1 MTVRENSILV
11 AAEFPVTALQ
21 LEHRPDSILQQIYF
35 LYKRLDWKWTTWK
48 SSTDIFRN
56 TYAKYS
62 TEHFQMVASS
72 YSKFIKLEEKIVN
85 INARKLYGA
94 SMRYVWQRKS
104 DFLPYSHAPWMMSL
118 HTVPLTISY
127 HLFWSWLANILLRKF
142 DIPSKKI
149 CWKTKKC
156 QGMVCRYKV
165 AFFTMN

>member
-1 MTVRENSILV
+1 MTVRENSILD

-21 LEHRPDSILQQIYF
+21 LEHRPGSILQQIYF

-94 SMRYVWQRKS
+94 SMRYVYKESQIFYPIPMHHEWCHYIQFHWQ
-104 DFLPYSHAPWMMSL
+104 FLITYSGPDWLIFCCGNSIL
-118 HTVPLTISY
+118 HQK
-127 HLFWSWLANILLRKF
+127 KF
-142 DIPSKKI
+142 VEKQKNAKEWYVDI
-149 CWKTKKC
+149 
-156 QGMVCRYKV
+156 R
-165 AFFTMN
+165 

>member
-21 LEHRPDSILQQIYF
+21 LEHRPGSILQQIYF

-48 SSTDIFRN
+48 GATDIFRN

-62 TEHFQMVASS
+62 TELFQIAASS

-104 DFLPYSHAPWMMSL
+104 DFLPYSHAPWMCHYIQFHWQFLITYSGPDWLIFCCGNSIL
-118 HTVPLTISY
+118 HQK
-127 HLFWSWLANILLRKF
+127 KF
-142 DIPSKKI
+142 VEKQKNAKEWYVDI
-149 CWKTKKC
+149 
-156 QGMVCRYKV
+156 R
-165 AFFTMN
+165 